1 MKTRALIF
9 NLISFGLMFFIF
21 RWLIEQFLVISYLP
35 LVLYSFL
42 LASIF
47 CPKFLI
53 NKNKLFVKLPL
64 IKTLKTL

>member
-1 MKTRALIF
+1 MKTKPLIF
-9 NLISFGLMFFIF
+9 NLISFGLMFFVF
-21 RWLIEQFLVISYLP
+21 RWLIGQFLVISYLP
-35 LVLYSFL
+35 LVLCSFL

-64 IKTLKTL
+64 IKTPKAL